1 MTDPELVATAPWSSH
16 PSAAPKMEPDGQAAY
31 RTAANGTRTCY
42 GGWQFVYEGLLP
54 GQWYEVWM
62 TAQPDGIGLPRD
74 ALSCEAIWSRMPA
87 DSVRVLFAESMY
99 LLPEADRPGT
109 IRFRRTLRAPAGA
122 STLTV
127 RCAFR
132 WATSGDAIWSTP
144 TVVAVEAPA
153 PRRRQ
158 VRVAVVTG
166 SAPSRPRSMPS
177 VAANLEYYG
186 SRLEAACRRW
196 RPELAVLPEVAVQYG
211 VKGHP
216 LDLAVPAPGPETEA
230 FSDIARR
237 HRVRIVLG
245 LYERDGDA
253 AHNSAVLIAPDGS
266 IDGRYRK
273 VHLATGGELE
283 NGLLAGDSFPVHE
296 TEVGRIGCNI
306 CMDSSAAESSRMVGL
321 NGADILCLPIMG
333 DHRADRLTVGP
344 DVFNESRWRAI
355 MRTRALDNQLCLVA
369 SRNTA
374 QGSCVVDRAGEI
386 VAWNEGDADA
396 IFAAVDLD
404 GGYKIFDG
412 DDLVDVNWVQRR
424 PHVYGALVDPNC
436 YGSLR

>member
-1 MTDPELVATAPWSSH
+1 MAEPELVATGPWYSH
-16 PSAAPKMEPDGQAAY
+16 ASAAPSVAFDGRAAY

-42 GGWQFVYEGLLP
+42 GGWQFEFEGLRP
-54 GQWYEVWM
+54 GQYYEVSV
-62 TAQPDGIGLPRD
+62 TARPEGIVLPRD
-74 ALSCEAIWSRMPA
+74 TLICEAIWAKLPA
-87 DSVRVLFAESMY
+87 ESVRVLFSESMY
-99 LLPEADRPGT
+99 LLPQADGRGSV
-109 IRFRRTLRAPAGA
+109 RFGRTLGAPAGA

-132 WATSGDAIWSTP
+132 WATRGEAIWSIP

-186 SRLEAACRRW
+186 GRLEAACRQW
-196 RPELAVLPEVAVQYG
+196 SPQLAVLPEIAVQYG
-211 VKGHP
+211 VRGHP
-216 LDLAVPAPGPETEA
+216 LDLAVPVPGPETEV
-230 FSDIARR
+230 FSGIAQR

-253 AHNSAVLIAPDGS
+253 AYNSAVLIAPDGS

-273 VHLATGGELE
+273 VHLATGGEME

-306 CMDSSAAESSRMVGL
+306 CMDSSAAESARMVGL

-333 DHRADRLTVGP
+333 DHRADRLTIGP
-344 DVFNESRWRAI
+344 DIFNESRWKAI
-355 MRTRALDNQLCLVA
+355 MRTRAMDNQLCMVVA
-369 SRNTA
+369 RNTS

-386 VAWNEGDADA
+386 VAWNEGDVDH

-412 DDLVDVNWVQRR
+412 DDLVDINWVQRR
-424 PHVYGALVDPNC
+424 PHIYGAFVDPDC